1 MHVGT
6 FFAFMYDLSETQ
18 EMDIIDLTVG
28 LLLRNWM
35 GSPKDTRVRLLMCR
49 PRFQRYV
56 KIRQI
61 GEYFQKITFCG
72 ILSSCPALTNHR
84 KGALV
89 CKAMGK
95 KNGSSGQWTDG
106 KLRVLRASVG
116 DVTSITISISKCL
129 LLLSSGF
136 YGRPSR
142 QYGMV
147 KSMNLVLLLGRCCS

>member
-89 CKAMGK
+89 YKRWGK
-95 KNGSSGQWTDG
+95 KMVAVDSGQMENF
-106 KLRVLRASVG
+106 V
-116 DVTSITISISKCL
+116 
-129 LLLSSGF
+129 F
-136 YGRPSR
+136 YERPWETSR
-142 QYGMV
+142 QSPLAFPSVCSYYPAASMDVQVANMV
-147 KSMNLVLLLGRCCS
+147 WSNR